1 MAAFFSMNGFF
12 RKSMLAA
19 LMVALSTLAQAGR
32 SAFAKGDNSA
42 VNPIRAAQQR
52 SVKIYGAGGL
62 RGLQSYQ
69 SGFLISAEGHV
80 LTVFSHVLDTDTLV
94 VTLDDG
100 RKFDGKLLG
109 VDPRLEIAVIKI
121 DAADLPFFDL
131 TQAATGVEGT
141 RVLAFSN
148 LFGVA
153 TGEEA
158 VSMLHGSIAAVTA
171 LAARRGAYELPFQG
185 RVYVLDAMTNNP
197 GAAGG
202 ALTNVKGQLLGLLG
216 KELRN
221 SRNNTWLNFAL
232 PAQELVA
239 AVEAIKKGQS
249 PAELAALVKPV
260 ANPLVAG
267 ELGVVLVPN
276 VLERTPPFIDTVRPN
291 SAAAKAGLRAD
302 DLVLFVNNQLVQSCK
317 DFNTELKRLDRDAEV
332 KLVVMRDGELT
343 GLTLKPGE

>member
-1 MAAFFSMNGFF
+1 M
-12 RKSMLAA
+12 
-19 LMVALSTLAQAGR
+19 
-32 SAFAKGDNSA
+32 
-42 VNPIRAAQQR
+42 
-52 SVKIYGAGGL
+52 
-62 RGLQSYQ
+62 
-69 SGFLISAEGHV
+69 

-109 VDPRLEIAVIKI
+109 VDLRLEIAVIKI

-131 TQAATGVEGT
+131 KQAAIGVEGT

-153 TGEEA
+153 HGEEA

-185 RVYVLDAMTNNP
+185 QVYVLDAMTNNP

-202 ALTNVKGQLLGLLG
+202 ALTNMKGQLLGLLG

-232 PAQELVA
+232 PAEELVS
-239 AVEAIKKGQS
+239 AVEAIEAGKAPADAGSATKKV
-249 PAELAALVKPV
+249 EH
-260 ANPLVAG
+260 PLVAG
-267 ELGVVLVPN
+267 DLGVVLVPN
-276 VLERTPPFIDTVRPN
+276 VLERTPPFVDTVRPN
-291 SAAAKAGLRAD
+291 SIAAKAGLRPD

-317 DFNTELKRLDRDAEV
+317 DFSTELQRLERDADV
-332 KLVVMRDGELT
+332 NLVVMRDGELT
-343 GLTLKPGE
+343 ELTLKAGE

>member
-1 MAAFFSMNGFF
+1 MNGN
-12 RKSMLAA
+12 RKSMFAA
-19 LMVALSTLAQAGR
+19 WMATMLLCAIFDR
-32 SAFAKGDNSA
+32 SAFAKGDAAAN
-42 VNPIRAAQQR
+42 NPIRAAQQR

-69 SGFLISAEGHV
+69 SGFLISAQGHV

-109 VDPRLEIAVIKI
+109 VNPRLEIAVLKI
-121 DAADLPFFDL
+121 EANDLPFFDL
-131 TQAATGVEGT
+131 KQAATGMEGT

-153 TGEEA
+153 TGDEP

-171 LAARRGAYELPFQG
+171 LAARRGAYEMPFQG
-185 RVYVLDAMTNNP
+185 QVYVLDAMTNNP

-202 ALTNVKGQLLGLLG
+202 ALTNMRGELLGMLG

-232 PAQELVA
+232 PAQELAPAVA
-239 AVEAIKKGQS
+239 AIESGQAPATAAATNKK
-249 PAELAALVKPV
+249 V
-260 ANPLVAG
+260 ANPLAAG
-267 ELGVVLVPN
+267 DLGVVLLPN
-276 VLERTPPFIDTVRPN
+276 VLERTPPFVDTVRPN
-291 SAAAKAGLRAD
+291 TPAAKAGLHPD

-317 DFNTELKRLDRDAEV
+317 DFNMELERLDRDEAV
-332 KLVVMRDGELT
+332 KLVVMRNGQLT
-343 GLTLKPGE
+343 EVTLKPGE

>member
-1 MAAFFSMNGFF
+1 MNGN

-19 LMVALSTLAQAGR
+19 WMATMLLFALFDR
-32 SAFAKGDNSA
+32 SALAKGDAAAS
-42 VNPIRAAQQR
+42 NPIRAAQQR

-69 SGFLISAEGHV
+69 SGFLISAQGHV

-94 VTLDDG
+94 VTLDNG

-109 VDPRLEIAVIKI
+109 VNPRLEIAVLKI
-121 DAADLPFFDL
+121 EANDLPFFDL
-131 TQAATGVEGT
+131 KQAATGTEGT

-153 TGEEA
+153 TGDEP

-171 LAARRGAYELPFQG
+171 LAARRGAYEMPFQG
-185 RVYVLDAMTNNP
+185 QVYVLDAMTNNP

-202 ALTNVKGQLLGLLG
+202 TLTNMRGELLGMLG

-232 PAQELVA
+232 PALELCRRLRRSSRA
-239 AVEAIKKGQS
+239 RPPPRPRSRIRKS
-249 PAELAALVKPV
+249 PIL
-260 ANPLVAG
+260 
-267 ELGVVLVPN
+267 
-276 VLERTPPFIDTVRPN
+276 
-291 SAAAKAGLRAD
+291 
-302 DLVLFVNNQLVQSCK
+302 
-317 DFNTELKRLDRDAEV
+317 
-332 KLVVMRDGELT
+332 
-343 GLTLKPGE
+343 